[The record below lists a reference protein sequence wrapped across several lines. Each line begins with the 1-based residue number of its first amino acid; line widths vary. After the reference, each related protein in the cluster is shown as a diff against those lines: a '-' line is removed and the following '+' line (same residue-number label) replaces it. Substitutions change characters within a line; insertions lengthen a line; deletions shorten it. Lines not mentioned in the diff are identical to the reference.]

1 MPYKTDSIQR
11 TFSFHEILAN
21 SVTHAIGVGLSIAAL
36 VILIIR
42 AVKYGDGWHLAG
54 FTVFG
59 ISLILLY
66 LTSTIYHSTPR
77 IRINALLQ
85 RLDHTAIFFLIAGT
99 YTPFLLTKLRG
110 TFGWT
115 IFGLVWGLTLAAL
128 ITKMVFRNR
137 FAKPPVV
144 LYLVMSWFALL
155 IFNQIMRDIG
165 SLSLTYL
172 LIGGAFYTSGIIFYL
187 WRKLPY
193 SHAVWHLFVLG
204 GSIFH
209 FFSVLRLV

>member
-21 SVTHAIGVGLSIAAL
+21 SVTHAVGVGLSIAAL
-36 VILIIR
+36 VILIIK
-42 AVKYGDGWHLAG
+42 AVNFGDGWHLAG
-54 FTVFG
+54 FIVFG

-66 LTSTIYHSTPR
+66 LTSTIYHSTPS

-99 YTPFLLTKLRG
+99 YTPFLLIKLRG

-128 ITKMVFRNR
+128 IAKIMFRNR
-137 FAKPPVV
+137 FAKPPVG

-155 IFNQIMRDIG
+155 VFNQIMRDIG
-165 SLSLTYL
+165 GLSLTYL

-187 WRKLPY
+187 WRKMPY